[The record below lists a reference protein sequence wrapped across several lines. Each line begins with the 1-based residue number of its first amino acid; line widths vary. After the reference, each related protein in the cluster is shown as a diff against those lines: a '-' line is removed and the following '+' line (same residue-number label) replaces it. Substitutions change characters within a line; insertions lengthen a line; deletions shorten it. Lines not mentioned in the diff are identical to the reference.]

1 MAITETWLQQQD
13 DAIRLE
19 LCLTGYKLI
28 DFPRQGRSGG
38 GIGLLYKESLRV
50 TKVQNGAEESF
61 EFCELLIQSST
72 SRKIRLVI
80 VYRPHNSPNH
90 QRVPIST
97 FLREFSSYMEPII
110 LTKEPLIIVG
120 DFNIHVDIPTD
131 TDAVKFLDLLDSL
144 ALFQHVTV
152 PTHIHGHTL
161 DLVLSR
167 KMEDIIA
174 SPPSACHY
182 ISDHAAIRCHVAIG
196 KSNYHVKK
204 ISFRKIK
211 SIDIG
216 NLTRDVGLTGLCERG
231 KESPTNSLDLDAFVH
246 DYNTTLSRVLDQHAP
261 LKTKTVQSRPKVPW
275 YSNEIAE
282 AKRRR
287 RKAEKRWKRTK
298 LPADLNAL
306 KKHKNYVT
314 YISTRAKRAFYT
326 DFVSEN
332 SDDQRKL
339 FRATRSL
346 LIPNNTTL
354 ANDIGRYFDSKI
366 RRIRGALDA
375 AIATTNIETVT
386 EDSVFKGDKEL
397 DHFEPLTTEE
407 VMKLVMKSTKKSYP
421 LDPMPTSLVI
431 EMFQVLLPFITNIVN
446 ASLSL
451 GHFPMEWKTALV
463 VPRLKKPKQGTSLLN
478 LRPVSNLKYL
488 SKLTE
493 TAVCNQ
499 VIDHISQSG
508 LYPILQSAYRVGHS
522 TETALLKIQND
533 ILSAMDKQRVTL
545 LVLLDLSAAF
555 DTIDHQ
561 VLLHRLQVT
570 YGVTGTA
577 LMWFQSYLTGRKQ
590 RVCINGISSK
600 DFELSQGV
608 PQGSCLG
615 PMLFTLYAGKLFE
628 VVKSHLPDIH
638 VYADDTQLYLSFKPD
653 GGAAEAD
660 AITALQDCISDIRT
674 WMVKD
679 KLQLN
684 DTKTEFLIIGTS
696 VQLNKISAT
705 EIQIGSAKVSTVDSA
720 RNLGAWF
727 DSNMNMTTHINNICQ
742 SVCYHLHNIRRIRK
756 YLSFENR
763 KTLVQATVLSRI
775 DYCNSLLFGLPVVH
789 LSKLQRLQN
798 AAARLVCNISK
809 YDHITP
815 ALIRLHWLPVQ
826 FRIEFKVAMLVY
838 KCINGTAPQYLK
850 DLTKNREIS
859 KYSLRS
865 NKGILLVDNSAK
877 AKKTLGDRAF
887 VNAAP
892 RVWNRLPLD
901 IRLAISYDNF
911 KSMLKTHF
919 FRLAFYD

>member
-1 MAITETWLQQQD
+1 MTYQ
-13 DAIRLE
+13 
-19 LCLTGYKLI
+19 
-28 DFPRQGRSGG
+28 
-38 GIGLLYKESLRV
+38 
-50 TKVQNGAEESF
+50 
-61 EFCELLIQSST
+61 
-72 SRKIRLVI
+72 
-80 VYRPHNSPNH
+80 
-90 QRVPIST
+90 
-97 FLREFSSYMEPII
+97 
-110 LTKEPLIIVG
+110 
-120 DFNIHVDIPTD
+120 
-131 TDAVKFLDLLDSL
+131 
-144 ALFQHVTV
+144 
-152 PTHIHGHTL
+152 
-161 DLVLSR
+161 
-167 KMEDIIA
+167 
-174 SPPSACHY
+174 
-182 ISDHAAIRCHVAIG
+182 
-196 KSNYHVKK
+196 
-204 ISFRKIK
+204 
-211 SIDIG
+211 
-216 NLTRDVGLTGLCERG
+216 
-231 KESPTNSLDLDAFVH
+231 
-246 DYNTTLSRVLDQHAP
+246 
-261 LKTKTVQSRPKVPW
+261 
-275 YSNEIAE
+275 
-282 AKRRR
+282 
-287 RKAEKRWKRTK
+287 
-298 LPADLNAL
+298 LPADLNAF

-332 SDDQRKL
+332 SDDQGKL

-346 LIPNNTTL
+346 LIPNNDLYFPEYTNNTTL

-397 DHFEPLTTEE
+397 DHFESLTTEE
-407 VMKLVMKSTKKSYP
+407 VMKLVMKSTKKSCP

-431 EMFQVLLPFITNIVN
+431 EMSQELLPYITNIVN

-570 YGVTGTA
+570 YGVIGTA
-577 LMWFQSYLTGRKQ
+577 LKWFQSYLTGRKQ

-615 PMLFTLYAGKLFE
+615 PMLFTLYASKLFE

-674 WMVKD
+674 WMIKD

-798 AAARLVCNISK
+798 AAARLVCNIPK

-826 FRIEFKVAMLVY
+826 SRIEFKVAMLVY

-850 DLTKNREIS
+850 DLTINREIS
-859 KYSLRS
+859 RYSLRS

>member
-1 MAITETWLQQQD
+1 M
-13 DAIRLE
+13 
-19 LCLTGYKLI
+19 
-28 DFPRQGRSGG
+28 
-38 GIGLLYKESLRV
+38 
-50 TKVQNGAEESF
+50 
-61 EFCELLIQSST
+61 
-72 SRKIRLVI
+72 
-80 VYRPHNSPNH
+80 
-90 QRVPIST
+90 
-97 FLREFSSYMEPII
+97 
-110 LTKEPLIIVG
+110 
-120 DFNIHVDIPTD
+120 
-131 TDAVKFLDLLDSL
+131 
-144 ALFQHVTV
+144 LF
-152 PTHIHGHTL
+152 
-161 DLVLSR
+161 
-167 KMEDIIA
+167 
-174 SPPSACHY
+174 
-182 ISDHAAIRCHVAIG
+182 
-196 KSNYHVKK
+196 
-204 ISFRKIK
+204 
-211 SIDIG
+211 
-216 NLTRDVGLTGLCERG
+216 
-231 KESPTNSLDLDAFVH
+231 
-246 DYNTTLSRVLDQHAP
+246 
-261 LKTKTVQSRPKVPW
+261 
-275 YSNEIAE
+275 
-282 AKRRR
+282 
-287 RKAEKRWKRTK
+287 
-298 LPADLNAL
+298 
-306 KKHKNYVT
+306 
-314 YISTRAKRAFYT
+314 
-326 DFVSEN
+326 
-332 SDDQRKL
+332 
-339 FRATRSL
+339 
-346 LIPNNTTL
+346 
-354 ANDIGRYFDSKI
+354 
-366 RRIRGALDA
+366 
-375 AIATTNIETVT
+375 
-386 EDSVFKGDKEL
+386 DKEL
-397 DHFEPLTTEE
+397 DHFESLTTEE
-407 VMKLVMKSTKKSYP
+407 VMKLVMKSTKKSCP

-431 EMFQVLLPFITNIVN
+431 EMSQELLPFITNIVN

-533 ILSAMDKQRVTL
+533 ILSAMEKQRVTL

-577 LMWFQSYLTGRKQ
+577 LKWFQSYLTGRKQ

-615 PMLFTLYAGKLFE
+615 PMLFTLYASKLFD

-674 WMVKD
+674 WMIKD

-798 AAARLVCNISK
+798 AAARLVCNIPK

-859 KYSLRS
+859 RYSLRS
-865 NKGILLVDNSAK
+865 NKGILLVDNSVK

>member
-1 MAITETWLQQQD
+1 M
-13 DAIRLE
+13 
-19 LCLTGYKLI
+19 
-28 DFPRQGRSGG
+28 
-38 GIGLLYKESLRV
+38 
-50 TKVQNGAEESF
+50 
-61 EFCELLIQSST
+61 
-72 SRKIRLVI
+72 
-80 VYRPHNSPNH
+80 
-90 QRVPIST
+90 
-97 FLREFSSYMEPII
+97 
-110 LTKEPLIIVG
+110 
-120 DFNIHVDIPTD
+120 
-131 TDAVKFLDLLDSL
+131 
-144 ALFQHVTV
+144 
-152 PTHIHGHTL
+152 
-161 DLVLSR
+161 
-167 KMEDIIA
+167 
-174 SPPSACHY
+174 
-182 ISDHAAIRCHVAIG
+182 
-196 KSNYHVKK
+196 
-204 ISFRKIK
+204 
-211 SIDIG
+211 
-216 NLTRDVGLTGLCERG
+216 
-231 KESPTNSLDLDAFVH
+231 
-246 DYNTTLSRVLDQHAP
+246 
-261 LKTKTVQSRPKVPW
+261 
-275 YSNEIAE
+275 
-282 AKRRR
+282 
-287 RKAEKRWKRTK
+287 
-298 LPADLNAL
+298 
-306 KKHKNYVT
+306 
-314 YISTRAKRAFYT
+314 
-326 DFVSEN
+326 SEN
-332 SDDQRKL
+332 SDDQGKL

-346 LIPNNTTL
+346 LIPNNDLYFPEYTNNTTL

-397 DHFEPLTTEE
+397 DHFESLTTEE
-407 VMKLVMKSTKKSYP
+407 VMKLVMKSTKKSCP

-431 EMFQVLLPFITNIVN
+431 EMSQELLPYITNIVN

-451 GHFPMEWKTALV
+451 GHFLMEWKTALV

-488 SKLTE
+488 SKLTD

-577 LMWFQSYLTGRKQ
+577 LKWFQSYLTGRKQ
-590 RVCINGISSK
+590 RVYINGISSK

-615 PMLFTLYAGKLFE
+615 PMLFTLYASKLFE
-628 VVKSHLPDIH
+628 VVKSHLPNIH

-674 WMVKD
+674 WMIKD

-684 DTKTEFLIIGTS
+684 DTKTEFLIIGTP

-720 RNLGAWF
+720 RNLGDWF

-798 AAARLVCNISK
+798 AAARLVCNIPK

-850 DLTKNREIS
+850 DLTINREIS
-859 KYSLRS
+859 RYSLRS

>member
-1 MAITETWLQQQD
+1 M
-13 DAIRLE
+13 
-19 LCLTGYKLI
+19 
-28 DFPRQGRSGG
+28 
-38 GIGLLYKESLRV
+38 
-50 TKVQNGAEESF
+50 
-61 EFCELLIQSST
+61 
-72 SRKIRLVI
+72 
-80 VYRPHNSPNH
+80 
-90 QRVPIST
+90 
-97 FLREFSSYMEPII
+97 
-110 LTKEPLIIVG
+110 
-120 DFNIHVDIPTD
+120 
-131 TDAVKFLDLLDSL
+131 
-144 ALFQHVTV
+144 
-152 PTHIHGHTL
+152 
-161 DLVLSR
+161 
-167 KMEDIIA
+167 
-174 SPPSACHY
+174 
-182 ISDHAAIRCHVAIG
+182 
-196 KSNYHVKK
+196 
-204 ISFRKIK
+204 
-211 SIDIG
+211 
-216 NLTRDVGLTGLCERG
+216 
-231 KESPTNSLDLDAFVH
+231 
-246 DYNTTLSRVLDQHAP
+246 
-261 LKTKTVQSRPKVPW
+261 
-275 YSNEIAE
+275 
-282 AKRRR
+282 
-287 RKAEKRWKRTK
+287 
-298 LPADLNAL
+298 
-306 KKHKNYVT
+306 
-314 YISTRAKRAFYT
+314 
-326 DFVSEN
+326 SEN
-332 SDDQRKL
+332 SDDQGKL

-346 LIPNNTTL
+346 LIPNNDLYFPEYTNNTTL

-397 DHFEPLTTEE
+397 DHFESLTTEE
-407 VMKLVMKSTKKSYP
+407 VMKLVMKSTKKSCP

-431 EMFQVLLPFITNIVN
+431 EMSQELLPYITNIVN

-463 VPRLKKPKQGTSLLN
+463 VPRLKKPKQGTTLLN

-577 LMWFQSYLTGRKQ
+577 LKWFQSYLTGRKQ

-608 PQGSCLG
+608 PLVMSW
-615 PMLFTLYAGKLFE
+615 TYALHIVCKQ

-674 WMVKD
+674 WMIKD

-798 AAARLVCNISK
+798 AAARLVCNIPK

-850 DLTKNREIS
+850 DLTINREIS
-859 KYSLRS
+859 RYSLRS